1 MAQLLLPGQQ
11 VQLTGFD
18 GPVGAGQAFGTAATL
33 TGAAAQAQQTQRPGP
48 ARPGPRFPQRHPV
61 GPGRGGPGPGQ
72 RPGRAGGRPVRRR
85 VLRAVQHPRL
95 HRAGPRGIDQA
106 DGGSA
111 NWNVGI
117 NYESVLATSPFHK
130 GVQALYQAA
139 GLNLSADLQNLTKH
153 ANITPDPAAVSSL
166 EQTSVPT
173 GHLSVPELDLHTI
186 GDNLVPVTMEN
197 FYAKQVTEAGDR
209 SLLRQ
214 AYTSTFGHCNFSPAE
229 LSRRVLAL
237 SHRVTTGSWDAV
249 ADPASLNRVA
259 AGLNLGAA
267 RFAEDYSPGSL
278 TGAIGANNAPPSQG

>member
-1 MAQLLLPGQQ
+1 M
-11 VQLTGFD
+11 
-18 GPVGAGQAFGTAATL
+18 
-33 TGAAAQAQQTQRPGP
+33 
-48 ARPGPRFPQRHPV
+48 
-61 GPGRGGPGPGQ
+61 
-72 RPGRAGGRPVRRR
+72 
-85 VLRAVQHPRL
+85 
-95 HRAGPRGIDQA
+95 
-106 DGGSA
+106 
-111 NWNVGI
+111 
-117 NYESVLATSPFHK
+117 
-130 GVQALYQAA
+130 QALYQAA

-197 FYAKQVTEAGDR
+197 FYAKQVTEAGNR

-229 LSRRVLAL
+229 LVAGVLAL